1 MLVGRGCQRKG
12 HQARGVSPRRCRRRI
27 LQRSDRTVG
36 LRATVSI
43 ASFFRYLDALLV
55 VTRTSTVKSTYL
67 LSMVML
73 LLRVLDQAGEGL
85 EGLG

>member
-1 MLVGRGCQRKG
+1 
-12 HQARGVSPRRCRRRI
+12 
-27 LQRSDRTVG
+27 